1 MGNITKF
8 LADNALKSIKES
20 VRIANDMLQSFS
32 LDDMSKAIDEA
43 HNRIT
48 NEVKRFVGQIKNFN
62 DRYSVEVPFNPN
74 NEIISYSIDENTL
87 FITVKS
93 KDGSSNSNKVV
104 ELPQDVNPQEMTHSY
119 DSEKHIMS
127 FKFKKL

>member
-1 MGNITKF
+1 MGNIAKF

-20 VRIANDMLQSFS
+20 VRVANDMLQSFS
-32 LDDMSKAIDEA
+32 LDDMGKAIDEA
-43 HNRIT
+43 HDRIT

-62 DRYSVEVPFNPN
+62 DRYSVDVPFNPN
-74 NEIISYSIDENTL
+74 SEIISYSIDGNTL

-104 ELPQDVNPQEMTHSY
+104 ELPQDINPQEMTHSY